1 MDASKNIKIIIFA
14 LCILCSQLSFSQGY
28 NNDIKR
34 IILTDL
40 STGKNVEIEVLYT
53 GTSDTISI
61 IGKHDVIK
69 IGEAMDFSFE
79 NKNHIAV
86 SLGKF
91 LQITYGY
98 RGMSGS
104 GTRSKMT
111 KYFCISDG
119 HIIESMSLITLYQS
133 WESFSGKL
141 YEGDSLNVKIK
152 HDNGSYLAYINQ
164 NCVIAY
170 KRHFRKY
177 VLKFDSI
184 KHCFYTEKADSITAR
199 FSARGSFKSSL
210 QKANNIFKITFI
222 NYKYLFY
229 SNIWYLEGFDNKG
242 KKCYSPI

>member
-1 MDASKNIKIIIFA
+1 MII
-14 LCILCSQLSFSQGY
+14 Y

-184 KHCFYTEKADSITAR
+184 KHCFYTEKADIPPRKCTLPTVAGLRPGDIRSLGTLEVKKTSEI
-199 FSARGSFKSSL
+199 FSEVF
-210 QKANNIFKITFI
+210 
-222 NYKYLFY
+222 
-229 SNIWYLEGFDNKG
+229 
-242 KKCYSPI
+242 